1 MEIIPVIDLMAGQAV
16 HARQGRRESYGP
28 LKSKLCVGS
37 DPLEVVRGYRSVYPF
52 RTLYIA
58 DLDAIR
64 KHGHNDSVVER
75 LGQAFP
81 DLRFWVDKGL
91 SSLSEC
97 RDWLGRGLG
106 ALVLGSETLD
116 DAQVVGRL
124 AKSGDGR
131 RVVLSLDFRGE
142 DFLGP
147 PAVLERPDL
156 WPERVIIMTL
166 ARVGAGQ
173 GPDVDRLL
181 AVARR
186 AAGRRLYG
194 AGGLRGADDL
204 TRLAGL
210 GVSGVLV
217 ASALHDRRL
226 GPADIAAAVGQ

>member
-28 LKSKLCVGS
+28 LSSKLCAGS
-37 DPLEVVRGYRSVYPF
+37 DPLDVVRGYLSVHPF

-64 KHGHNDSVVER
+64 KHGHNDPVVER
-75 LGQAFP
+75 LGRAFS
-81 DLRFWVDKGL
+81 DLRLWVDKGL
-91 SSLSEC
+91 SGPASC

-106 ALVLGSETLD
+106 DLVIGSETLR
-116 DAQVVGRL
+116 DAQVVERL
-124 AKSGDGR
+124 ALSGDGR

-142 DFLGP
+142 AFLGP
-147 PAVLERPDL
+147 PAVLEGQEL
-156 WPERVIIMTL
+156 WPERIIVMTL

-173 GPDVDRLL
+173 GPDVDRLR

-186 AAGRRLYG
+186 AGDRQVYG

-204 TRLAGL
+204 SLLAGL

-217 ASALHDRRL
+217 ASALHDQRL
-226 GPADIAAAVGQ
+226 GPADIAAAAGR